1 MILLLTQDDTVNLS
15 KFISREQLAPTAAY
29 HLIHQQVIAPLH
41 HYLTRLIA
49 AWTGCE
55 ASDTQMILHTHAL
68 LGEVLAFRLGR
79 ETILLRTGWTQFDAQ
94 KRNRFSKSLPVISI
108 SSCMGYRKGVW
119 ADEKPVVVI
128 LLIVI
133 LLAALGGGWWW
144 YQSSR
149 QQPLTLY
156 GNVDI
161 RTVNMS
167 FRVGG
172 RLASLTVDEGD
183 SIRAGQ
189 TLGELDRAP
198 YENALLQAQANV
210 STAQAQYDLMMAGY
224 RAEEIAQAAAAVKQA
239 QAAYDYAQNF
249 YQRQLGLRA
258 SSAISANDLENARSS
273 RDQAQATL
281 KSAQDKLRQYRA
293 GNRPQEIAQAKA
305 SLEQAQAALA
315 QAKLDLHDTVLTA
328 PSDGTLMTRAVEPGT
343 MLNAGG
349 TVLTLSLT
357 HPVWVRAYVDEKNL
371 GQAQPGQEV
380 LLYTDSRPD
389 KPYHGKIG
397 FVSPSA
403 EFTPKTVETPD
414 LRTDLVYRLRIVV
427 TDADGALRQGM
438 PVTISFSHGNGHE

>member
-1 MILLLTQDDTVNLS
+1 M
-15 KFISREQLAPTAAY
+15 K
-29 HLIHQQVIAPLH
+29 
-41 HYLTRLIA
+41 
-49 AWTGCE
+49 
-55 ASDTQMILHTHAL
+55 
-68 LGEVLAFRLGR
+68 
-79 ETILLRTGWTQFDAQ
+79 
-94 KRNRFSKSLPVISI
+94 
-108 SSCMGYRKGVW
+108 
-119 ADEKPVVVI
+119 KPVVVI

-224 RAEEIAQAAAAVKQA
+224 RSEEIAQAAAAVNQA

-273 RDQAQATL
+273 RDQALATL

-315 QAKLDLHDTVLTA
+315 QAELDLHDTVLTA

-371 GQAQPGQEV
+371 GQAQPGQAV

-438 PVTISFSHGNGHE
+438 PVTVSFDNGNGHE

>member
-1 MILLLTQDDTVNLS
+1 M
-15 KFISREQLAPTAAY
+15 K
-29 HLIHQQVIAPLH
+29 
-41 HYLTRLIA
+41 
-49 AWTGCE
+49 
-55 ASDTQMILHTHAL
+55 
-68 LGEVLAFRLGR
+68 
-79 ETILLRTGWTQFDAQ
+79 
-94 KRNRFSKSLPVISI
+94 
-108 SSCMGYRKGVW
+108 
-119 ADEKPVVVI
+119 KPVVVI

-224 RAEEIAQAAAAVKQA
+224 RSEEIAQAAAAVNQA

-315 QAKLDLHDTVLTA
+315 QAKLDLHDTVLIA

-371 GQAQPGQEV
+371 GQAQPGREV
-380 LLYTDSRPD
+380 LLYTDGRPD

-438 PVTISFSHGNGHE
+438 PVTVSFNNGNGHE

>member
-1 MILLLTQDDTVNLS
+1 M
-15 KFISREQLAPTAAY
+15 K
-29 HLIHQQVIAPLH
+29 
-41 HYLTRLIA
+41 
-49 AWTGCE
+49 
-55 ASDTQMILHTHAL
+55 
-68 LGEVLAFRLGR
+68 
-79 ETILLRTGWTQFDAQ
+79 
-94 KRNRFSKSLPVISI
+94 
-108 SSCMGYRKGVW
+108 
-119 ADEKPVVVI
+119 KPVVVI

-224 RAEEIAQAAAAVKQA
+224 RSEEIAQAAAAVNQA

-357 HPVWVRAYVDEKNL
+357 HPVWVRAYVDEKKL
-371 GQAQPGQEV
+371 GQAQPGQAV

-438 PVTISFSHGNGHE
+438 PVTVSFDNGNGHE

>member
-1 MILLLTQDDTVNLS
+1 M
-15 KFISREQLAPTAAY
+15 K
-29 HLIHQQVIAPLH
+29 
-41 HYLTRLIA
+41 
-49 AWTGCE
+49 
-55 ASDTQMILHTHAL
+55 
-68 LGEVLAFRLGR
+68 
-79 ETILLRTGWTQFDAQ
+79 
-94 KRNRFSKSLPVISI
+94 
-108 SSCMGYRKGVW
+108 
-119 ADEKPVVVI
+119 KPVVVI

-258 SSAISANDLENARSS
+258 SSAFSANDLENARSS

-281 KSAQDKLRQYRA
+281 NSAQDKLRQYRA

-371 GQAQPGQEV
+371 GQAQPGREV

-427 TDADGALRQGM
+427 NDADGALRQGM
-438 PVTISFSHGNGHE
+438 PVTVSFNHGNGHE